1 MYSFKTIGNINL
13 EEMFVFSSYYVNL
26 KVSNHHSSN
35 DGQIN
40 ETQELKSLLDNADQ
54 RNQEQ
59 EEVIKFLS
67 LF

>member
-1 MYSFKTIGNINL
+1 MKILNNRNFIRN
-13 EEMFVFSSYYVNL
+13 F

-59 EEVIKFLS
+59 EQV
-67 LF
+67 

>member
-1 MYSFKTIGNINL
+1 MN
-13 EEMFVFSSYYVNL
+13 VNF

-40 ETQELKSLLDNADQ
+40 ETQELKSLLDSADQ

-59 EEVIKFLS
+59 EQVEREKNIFYFLIEVLS
-67 LF
+67 LIENSST